1 MVVDTT
7 GFIVAMVVVAIAIM
21 MVTVITINIVNGLC
35 CFSYFCYV

>member
-7 GFIVAMVVVAIAIM
+7 GFIVVMVVVVIAIM
-21 MVTVITINIVNGLC
+21 MVTVIAIVNGLC